1 MQSPSFPSSNS
12 LFTGG
17 CCFYNEILTDDSPP
31 SLPSSP
37 GCLLPDPV
45 DDSLPNWRDNVQDIP
60 VLSSPRPRALTPSG
74 FHDVE
79 EAPGQ
84 KPMAL
89 YQTSPWF
96 KVPANIRRDILRLA
110 FGDRRLHIGVSFKRA
125 HRAKYKSRDAQEWR
139 WDGSFCQRRVTPYR
153 APTPMT
159 SGANHYGPWTDAC
172 NSAGP
177 LRRYMGIMGWLLSCR
192 QNYAETIDV
201 LYSTNTIAMSGEAII
216 SHINRLL
223 LPQRLASITSLE
235 IRWSFQKLS
244 PESLERQDFIPSS
257 PNAPDLRNPFL
268 LDLDHLTILTEAISP
283 QQFPCLRR
291 LYISFEKELPDQ
303 AFSRYITYTF
313 LLQRLREFVK
323 TRPKPLDE
331 CAFAFPPA
339 IFQHITTFSRAG
351 WKRKTYSQV
360 WDSLDG
366 NLHSI
371 KPPYKN
377 SYPDPPFHLENRDK
391 NGFWILEGCEIVWWV
406 EYPRPYHPSSDF
418 GTPYS
423 PRSPIYSPQSPP
435 PPEPES

>member
-1 MQSPSFPSSNS
+1 MNMQSPSLPSSNS
-12 LFTGG
+12 LFTGD

-37 GCLLPDPV
+37 GRLLPDPA

-60 VLSSPRPRALTPSG
+60 VLPSPRPRAITPYG
-74 FHDVE
+74 FRDVE
-79 EAPGQ
+79 ESWGE
-84 KPMAL
+84 KPTAL

-96 KVPANIRRDILRLA
+96 RVPANIRRDILRLA
-110 FGDRRLHIGVSFKRA
+110 FGDRRLHIGLFYNRH
-125 HRAKYKSRDAQEWR
+125 HRARDVQHWR
-139 WDGSFCQRRVTPYR
+139 WFGSFCHRRVVPYR
-153 APTPMT
+153 ASSPMT

-172 NSAGP
+172 KSADP

-201 LYSTNTIAMSGEAII
+201 LYSTNTIALSGEATI
-216 SHINRLL
+216 SHLRRLL
-223 LPQRLASITSLE
+223 LPQRLAAITSLE
-235 IRWSFQKLS
+235 IRWSFQKL
-244 PESLERQDFIPSS
+244 PHESLERQDFIPSS
-257 PNAPDLRNPFL
+257 PNAADLTNPFL
-268 LDLDHLTILTEAISP
+268 LDLDHLDILTESISP
-283 QQFPCLRR
+283 ECFPSLRR
-291 LYISFEKELPDQ
+291 LYISFEKQYPNQ

-313 LLQRLREFVK
+313 MLQRLRKFVK

-351 WKRKTYSQV
+351 WQRNTYSQV

-377 SYPDPPFHLENRDK
+377 SYPDPPFHLKNRDK
-391 NGFWILEGCEIVWWV
+391 NGFWILEGCDIVYWF
-406 EYPRPYHPSSDF
+406 EYPRPYHPSSDV
-418 GTPYS
+418 GTPWS
-423 PRSPIYSPQSPP
+423 PQSPIYSPQSPP
-435 PPEPES
+435 SPEPET